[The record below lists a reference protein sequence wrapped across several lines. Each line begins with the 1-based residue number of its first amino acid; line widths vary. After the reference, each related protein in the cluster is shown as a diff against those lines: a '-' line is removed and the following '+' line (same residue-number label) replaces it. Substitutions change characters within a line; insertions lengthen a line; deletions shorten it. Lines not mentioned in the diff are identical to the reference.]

1 MREMRDY
8 QYHYANCEVGPAE
21 VMPAFLS
28 DEREGLQLQAL
39 LRELEKTIMR
49 FPARFVNWK

>member
-1 MREMRDY
+1 MRPGYNGEMRDY

-28 DEREGLQLQAL
+28 DDRQGLQLHAASEPGAKQ
-39 LRELEKTIMR
+39 
-49 FPARFVNWK
+49 P